1 MPGVARDGDSTSTG
15 HGCDGVTTITGPT
28 GAGASVYVNNIPVEC
43 QGDPTVIHRFGG
55 RRCSAQ
61 HQAAINAG
69 SPNVFVG
76 NKPLARIGDS
86 TDGGAI
92 ISGSGNVLVN

>member
-1 MPGVARDGDSTSTG
+1 ML
-15 HGCDGVTTITGPT
+15 
-28 GAGASVYVNNIPVEC
+28 
-43 QGDPTVIHRFGG
+43 
-55 RRCSAQ
+55 AQ

-76 NKPLARIGDS
+76 GKALARIGDS

-92 ISGSGNVLVN
+92 ISGSGDVIAN